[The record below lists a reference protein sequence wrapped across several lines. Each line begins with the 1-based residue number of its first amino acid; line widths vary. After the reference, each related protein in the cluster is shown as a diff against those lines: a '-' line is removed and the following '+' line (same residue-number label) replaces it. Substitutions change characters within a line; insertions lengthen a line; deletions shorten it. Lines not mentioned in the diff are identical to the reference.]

1 LAHELVFLAPGI
13 QEMKLL
19 TRYLSREI
27 YASIALVFTALI
39 LLFAF
44 LDFIHEL
51 GTMGYGQYSLGYVVV
66 FVILTIPGHVYELF
80 PVAVLIGT
88 ITALVQ
94 MAARSELTIYRA
106 SGASTSQMLGAL
118 CKIALPMVL
127 LSFICG
133 ELVSPPSERMA
144 QKLRLKALNSQVS
157 LQAFRSGVWVKD
169 DLSFVNVKSV
179 MPDTSL
185 LDINIYTLDPDFHL
199 KTIVRAKHA
208 SYVQPGSWRLE
219 EVLETRFDKSG
230 VSTKN
235 LSSQDWQSALTP
247 GILSVML
254 VVPEQMSAY
263 DLYKYASHLKENKQ
277 QSARYE
283 IAMWNKLIYP
293 FALLV
298 MMVLALPFAS
308 YQRRSGGVSVM
319 VFMGIVLGL
328 VFHFAGR
335 LFASL
340 GSLYNWQP
348 LLSATAMTGVF
359 LLIGSV
365 MIWQVERR

>member
-1 LAHELVFLAPGI
+1 
-13 QEMKLL
+13 MNLL
-19 TRYLSREI
+19 TRYLAREI
-27 YASIALVFTALI
+27 YASIALVFAALI
-39 LLFAF
+39 MLFAF
-44 LDFIHEL
+44 LDFIGQL
-51 GTMGYGQYSLGYVVV
+51 GTMGYGQYSLGYVVL
-66 FVILTIPGHVYELF
+66 FVLLTIPGHIYELF

-88 ITALVQ
+88 IVALVQ

-106 SGASTSQMLGAL
+106 SGASTGQMLGAL
-118 CKIALPMVL
+118 SKIAVPMIL

-133 ELVSPPSERMA
+133 ELIAPPSERLA
-144 QKLRLKALNSQVS
+144 QKLRLKALNTQVS

-169 DLSFVNVKSV
+169 DASFVNVRSV

-185 LDINIYTLDPDFHL
+185 SDIDIYTFDKSFHMNSV
-199 KTIVRAKHA
+199 IRAKRA
-208 SYVQPGSWRLE
+208 SYLGPGVWQLHD
-219 EVLETRFDKSG
+219 VLETSFAARG
-230 VSTKN
+230 VSTK
-235 LSSQDWQSALTP
+235 SMPVREWQSALTP

-254 VVPEQMSAY
+254 VVPEQMSAL

-283 IAMWNKLIYP
+283 IAMWNKLVYP

-308 YQRRSGGVSVM
+308 YQRRAGGVSIL

-335 LFASL
+335 LVGSL
-340 GSLYNWQP
+340 GSLNDWQP
-348 LLSATAMTGVF
+348 LFSATAMTGVF
-359 LLIGSV
+359 LLIGAL
-365 MIWQVERR
+365 MLWRVERR

>member
-1 LAHELVFLAPGI
+1 
-13 QEMKLL
+13 MRLL
-19 TRYLSREI
+19 TRYLAREI
-27 YASIALVFTALI
+27 YAGIALVFAALI
-39 LLFAF
+39 MLFAF

-51 GTMGYGQYSLGYVVV
+51 SVMGYGKYSLGYVAIFVV
-66 FVILTIPGHVYELF
+66 LTVPGHIYELF
-80 PVAVLIGT
+80 PVAVLVGT
-88 ITALVQ
+88 IVALVQ

-106 SGASTSQMLGAL
+106 SGASTWQMLGAL
-118 CKIALPMVL
+118 GKIALPMILV
-127 LSFICG
+127 SFICG
-133 ELVSPPSERMA
+133 ELIAPPSERMA
-144 QKLRLKALNSQVS
+144 QKLRLQAMNTQVS

-169 DLSFVNVKSV
+169 EHSFVNVKSV

-185 LDINIYTLDPDFHL
+185 LDIDIYTFDKTFHL

-208 SYVQPGSWRLE
+208 SYVRPGSWQLG
-219 EVLETRFDKSG
+219 EVLETSFDERG
-230 VSTKN
+230 ITTKAVPV
-235 LSSQDWQSALTP
+235 QDWQSALTP

-283 IAMWNKLIYP
+283 IAMWNKLVYP

-308 YQRRSGGVSVM
+308 YQRRSGGVSALI
-319 VFMGIVLGL
+319 FMGIILGL
-328 VFHFAGR
+328 VFHFVGR

-340 GSLYNWQP
+340 GSLNDWQP

-359 LLIGSV
+359 LLIGA
-365 MIWQVERR
+365 MMLWLVERR